1 MQSSFGIDEQVTL
14 PLPEHPAVAAM
25 ASALRDTG
33 SWVEIVGDD
42 WRHICVTDDLRLS
55 YKGLLELA
63 SVPIGQNYFGAEAL
77 AARLR

>member
-1 MQSSFGIDEQVTL
+1 
-14 PLPEHPAVAAM
+14 M